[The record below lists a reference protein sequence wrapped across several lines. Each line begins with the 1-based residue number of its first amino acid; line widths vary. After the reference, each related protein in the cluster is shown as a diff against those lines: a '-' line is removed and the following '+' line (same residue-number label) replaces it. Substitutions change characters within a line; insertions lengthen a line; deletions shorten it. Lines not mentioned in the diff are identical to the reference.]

1 VGDPPLN
8 LFIMQEMTSDQA
20 QTKAIR
26 RRALRETFPPPLNQ
40 LALRHVDSVVALDD
54 DRRLMLSQAIQ
65 KTSLRHA
72 ATFIDV
78 LNRGTAFIQHADDLI
93 ALIPSPTVKKSGQP
107 IGDTELS
114 KPNPADTDYIV
125 NLLLKCY
132 PDMPRTS
139 ADALARAHV
148 MEGPLHVVRA
158 TRNAMHNAN
167 SDFAII
173 TLFTLFEDKSNEL
186 KELINSDF
194 AIITLFTLFEEKSNE
209 LKELINGNPAFV
221 KAIQLSRPNW

>member
-1 VGDPPLN
+1 
-8 LFIMQEMTSDQA
+8 MQDMASDQA
-20 QTKAIR
+20 QTKAVR
-26 RRALRETFPPPLNQ
+26 RRSLREAFPPPLNQ
-40 LALRHVDSVVALDD
+40 IALRHVDSVAALDD
-54 DRRLMLSQAIQ
+54 DRRLILSQAIQ
-65 KTSLRHA
+65 KTDLRYA

-78 LNRGTAFIQHADDLI
+78 LNKGAVLIQNEDDLI
-93 ALIPSPTVKKSGQP
+93 ALVPSPNAKETKKS
-107 IGDTELS
+107 IGKTNVSES
-114 KPNPADTDYIV
+114 NPADTDYLV

-158 TRNAMHNAN
+158 TRNAMHKAN

-186 KELINSDF
+186 KELINQ
-194 AIITLFTLFEEKSNE
+194 
-209 LKELINGNPAFV
+209 NPAFV